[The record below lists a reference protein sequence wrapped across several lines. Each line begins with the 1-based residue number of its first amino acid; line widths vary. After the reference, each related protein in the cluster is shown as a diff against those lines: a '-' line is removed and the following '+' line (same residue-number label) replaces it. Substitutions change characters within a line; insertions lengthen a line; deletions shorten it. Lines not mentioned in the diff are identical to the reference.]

1 MVPHELLECGV
12 VENVAKVLGQFLV
25 DPLKLWTGLEGFDES
40 AKVCE
45 VEVSAVVN
53 IRLLMNA
60 QRTRS
65 SIHVRQGQRVRG
77 DKTYLEPSEEII
89 PRGIDI

>member
-1 MVPHELLECGV
+1 MIPHELLECGV

-40 AKVCE
+40 AKVCK

-60 QRTRS
+60 QQTRS
-65 SIHVRQGQRVRG
+65 LIHVRRCGG
-77 DKTYLEPSEEII
+77 DKTYLETSEEII